1 MVVRVR
7 LRISREDKGLD
18 VIAVVNAGYEAD
30 TPQLM
35 IPIGIAEELG
45 LWPPKEAFERVL
57 EV

>member
-1 MVVRVR
+1 MRVR